1 MARASIVSMLD
12 REDDGGPVDMGR
24 LPKLTPMDADTFQQ
38 TVNFECTQAV
48 DWIEDQLSSARMKT
62 EAYYQGGTVLKA
74 ERGRSQVVV
83 SAVRDAIHAILP
95 AIGRIFTQTDT
106 VGEFSSDDEE
116 DEAIC
121 KQMTIYVNNVFN
133 RYGGYRALIEAS
145 TNALK
150 SRVGIVRI
158 SLMRNPVVTHATT
171 QLMTNDDL
179 DELAEDI
186 QLGVVEITEQGE
198 PEEADDM
205 GMMAQNVTLTRT
217 TFRNK
222 WGILAIPPET
232 FIIDSSATSIED
244 ARLVGIR
251 QNLFIWQA
259 MDTLNLKYE
268 ELEPLT
274 QDNASMLEQERFQRL
289 HYDYNDYND
298 TWANDPASKRVLI
311 TECWIRIDMDGD
323 GKTELR
329 HLICGGINYT
339 ILVNEVANFI
349 PLAVFVTDLQP
360 NVFFPISLAE
370 DLIQDADSL
379 TSVTRS
385 ILDNLALTNQPRTEV
400 NENVVNLEDVKNTE
414 IGAIIR
420 VKQVGQIN
428 ELVTPFAAGQT
439 LPVLEYL
446 HQNSE
451 SRSGV
456 TKLSQGIDPNAL
468 QATSRI
474 ASNAAVQGADSRI
487 EMMARNLAETGVREL
502 FTAILRTAMYELR
515 SEQSIKTPTGFK
527 KVNPQFWHD
536 QVDISLTVGLG
547 NGKIDEKQLAL
558 QTILQVQQAVIGQ
571 AGLINPMV
579 GWQNVRN
586 TLKQIL
592 RLSGIKNVG
601 DFFPPVTPDELQAFD
616 QQKQQQAAQ
625 AAQGQQPPAPD
636 LVGAAKVK
644 AEADVMINDKK
655 IQSQTAADMQ
665 KMQAESAKTIA
676 TLQQQHA
683 LEMQKMVTEQ
693 QNLMTQLST
702 KSNTDLTIAKWSDDQ
717 KRDAANQQ
725 FAVDAYKV
733 QLDDATARAVAK
745 ENATNDVT

>member
-1 MARASIVSMLD
+1 MARASIESMLD
-12 REDDGGPVDMGR
+12 RSNVVDMGR
-24 LPKLTPMDADTFQQ
+24 VPKLTPMDPETFSQ
-38 TVNFECTQAV
+38 TVNFECTQSV
-48 DWIEDQLSSARMKT
+48 QWIEDQISSARMKT
-62 EAYYQGGTVLKA
+62 ELYYQGGTVLKA
-74 ERGRSQVVV
+74 EKGRSQVVV
-83 SAVRDAIHAILP
+83 STVRDAIHAILP
-95 AIGRIFTQTDT
+95 ALGRIFTQTDT

-121 KQMTIYVNNVFN
+121 RQMTIYVNNVFN
-133 RYGGYRALIEAS
+133 RYKGYTALIQAS

-150 SRVGIVRI
+150 SRIGVVRVF
-158 SLMRNPVVTHATT
+158 LTRTPVLTHSTT
-171 QLMTNDDL
+171 KLMTNDDL

-186 QLGVVEITEQGE
+186 QLGVVEITEQSPAGE
-198 PEEADDM
+198 AEGMEMPEM
-205 GMMAQNVTLTRT
+205 GGMEMPEMAPMMAQNVTLTRT
-217 TFRNK
+217 SYRNK
-222 WGILAIPPET
+222 WEITAVPPET

-259 MDTLNLKYE
+259 MDSLGLKYE
-268 ELEPLT
+268 DLEPLT
-274 QDNASMLEQERFQRL
+274 QDNSTMLEQERFQRL
-289 HYDYNDYND
+289 RYDYNDYND
-298 TWANDPASKRVLI
+298 TWANDPTAKRVLI
-311 TECWIRIDMDGD
+311 TECWMRIDMDGD

-329 HLICGGINYT
+329 HLICGGINYDV
-339 ILVNEVANFI
+339 LVNEVANFI
-349 PLAVFVTDLQP
+349 PLAVFLTDLQP
-360 NVFFPISLAE
+360 NVFFPIALAE
-370 DLIQDADSL
+370 DLIQDQDAL

-420 VKQVGQIN
+420 VQTVGQIN

-451 SRSGV
+451 ARSGV

-515 SEQSIKTPTGFK
+515 SEQSIKTPTGYK

-536 QVDISLTVGLG
+536 QVNIDLNVGLG
-547 NGKIDEKQLAL
+547 NGRIDEKQAAL
-558 QTILQVQQAVIGQ
+558 QNILQVQQAVIAQ

-579 GWQNVRN
+579 GWPNVRN
-586 TLKQIL
+586 TLKQML
-592 RLSGIKNVG
+592 RLSGIRNVG
-601 DFFPPVTPDELQAFD
+601 DYFPPVNPEELAAYD
-616 QQKQQQAAQ
+616 QQKQQQAAE
-625 AAQGQQPPAPD
+625 AAKGQQPAAPD

-644 AEADVMINDKK
+644 AESDIQVNQAK
-655 IQSQTAADMQ
+655 IMAQQQSDMA
-665 KMQAESAKTIA
+665 KMQQQQQETIA
-676 TLQQQHA
+676 T
-683 LEMQKMVTEQ
+683 MRQKQELDMA
-693 QNLMTQLST
+693 NLKAELMS
-702 KSNTDLTIAKWSDDQ
+702 KITIAGMQTDQ

-725 FAVDAYKV
+725 YAVDAYKV
-733 QLDDATARAVAK
+733 QLDDATARAVAV